1 MTAHDDLTAPY
12 LAADQIIAVDAATF
26 ASSLGPPDFNVSDDP
41 TRALESTP
49 LPIGAPPDVVA
60 APTQSL

>member
-26 ASSLGPPDFNVSDDP
+26 ASSLGPPDFNVSDDHP
-41 TRALESTP
+41 CT
-49 LPIGAPPDVVA
+49 GKHA
-60 APTQSL
+60 APTARCPMRSRRRQSL